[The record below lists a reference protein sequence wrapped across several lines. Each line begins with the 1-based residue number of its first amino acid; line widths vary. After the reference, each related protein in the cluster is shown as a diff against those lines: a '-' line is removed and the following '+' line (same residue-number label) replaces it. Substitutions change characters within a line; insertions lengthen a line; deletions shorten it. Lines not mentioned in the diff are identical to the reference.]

1 MNKTWGQHWST
12 LAFGWSHRGQGLSM
26 LFMSRSILDTPPA
39 LSHGPHIRF
48 WRPCQAPFSCLT
60 SSHSAGP
67 FLPRWAVSHRQRLLE
82 LNSSLE
88 FKLHRLQFIRLL
100 AGGPEKQLEALSY
113 ARHFQPFA
121 HVHQRGTCPGPGVA
135 PTTCMPLAALP
146 HMLYGMPPR
155 PPKKKRLA
163 STGTE
168 GQEPETRSLMQLEG
182 WGRN

>member
-1 MNKTWGQHWST
+1 MGGPTGDRACLLLTSP
-12 LAFGWSHRGQGLSM
+12 
-26 LFMSRSILDTPPA
+26 SILDTPPA
-39 LSHGPHIRF
+39 LSLGPHIRF
-48 WRPCQAPFSCLT
+48 WRPCQAPFSCLS
-60 SSHSAGP
+60 SSHSAGL

-121 HVHQRGTCPGPGVA
+121 HVHQRGTCLGAGVA
-135 PTTCMPLAALP
+135 PTTCIPLCCPAS
-146 HMLYGMPPR
+146 HVYGMPPS
-155 PPKKKRLA
+155 PQKK
-163 STGTE
+163 
-168 GQEPETRSLMQLEG
+168 TRSLTQLER

>member
-1 MNKTWGQHWST
+1 MDLDFKQPFLELNRILEALHEQDLGPALEYVGLWVVP
-12 LAFGWSHRGQGLSM
+12 QGTGLVCS
-26 LFMSRSILDTPPA
+26 SRHPA
-39 LSHGPHIRF
+39 YLTVLSHGPHRRF

-60 SSHSAGP
+60 SSHSAGL

-121 HVHQRGTCPGPGVA
+121 HVHQRGTCPGAGVA
-135 PTTCMPLAALP
+135 PATCIPLCCSAAPAIPHAPPPLP
-146 HMLYGMPPR
+146 PQ
-155 PPKKKRLA
+155 KKI
-163 STGTE
+163 S
-168 GQEPETRSLMQLEG
+168 
-182 WGRN
+182 